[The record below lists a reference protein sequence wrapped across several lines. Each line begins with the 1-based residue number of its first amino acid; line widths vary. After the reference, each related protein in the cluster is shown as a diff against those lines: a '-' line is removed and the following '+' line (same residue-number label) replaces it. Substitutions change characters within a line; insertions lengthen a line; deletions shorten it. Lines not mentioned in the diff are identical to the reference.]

1 LPSLSLLCPL
11 PRGRTAQT
19 QCSRAL
25 CPPTEPP
32 IVAQLSEKPG
42 AALRRPARA
51 RRTPGGIFERQMRIW
66 SRTSSFRAPPPP
78 AAARPGA
85 AARQARSRRALRAPR
100 TRRPGCR
107 AAERERRQESG
118 RANEWAG
125 HSDLEPR
132 AAAVQRAAAPRARL
146 ATGMH
151 PRKAS
156 NKERGHG
163 AARERPRRHADPGL
177 PPLEK
182 PGRRAQAP
190 RTTQRARGRVY
201 LPPLSA
207 RSIHAHPLCTEC

>member
-1 LPSLSLLCPL
+1 MQPRPL
-11 PRGRTAQT
+11 PPHRTAH
-19 QCSRAL
+19 CRSAEREARGCL
-25 CPPTEPP
+25 
-32 IVAQLSEKPG
+32 
-42 AALRRPARA
+42 AAPCARA
-51 RRTPGGIFERQMRIW
+51 AHPWGHFREADAHLVTHVLISGAPSPGRR
-66 SRTSSFRAPPPP
+66 
-78 AAARPGA
+78 AARGCS
-85 AARQARSRRALRAPR
+85 ARQARSRRALRAPR

-156 NKERGHG
+156 KKERGQG

-207 RSIHAHPLCTEC
+207 RSIHAHPLCTEHSPLRLFW